1 MTQRFPNLGNGEAD
15 FFQAL
20 EKLLFRFS
28 KPWKV
33 GKKSDRRPSHR
44 LPWLLAVVGM
54 AGLLRAAD
62 APPNAADSYRRA
74 WKALPMLSD
83 AENALIRGETSD
95 ADAAALSSKL
105 APALALYRSAARM
118 GNCDWGLDF
127 EKSGVNTREPD
138 IGPIGRLASLGTWAA
153 ERVRVSDPAEFVA
166 WHEDNFRASAHVGQT
181 TLMGS
186 GLLEAAMRRGSL
198 AALGANLAAL
208 PPDLLAKLNERL
220 AALPPPPDFQKI
232 MQWEKVFGIDWF
244 IRHLIEKHRE
254 HQDTAAATNFAAKL
268 RMSAM
273 VAGGP
278 VGLKI
283 GLEEVGGD
291 SFWVGLGQRK
301 RGIEL
306 VSADL
311 KRGEAVLFKDGQAAL
326 VFLREKRI
334 EPISVRLINAE
345 LERVCEEDTAQQII
359 QNAGS
364 NSTQLVRQLMATSDL
379 MGAVVESAA
388 APVKDP
394 MAWGQAIEEQQ
405 KKNGAIVPSV
415 LMLPLGWNRTRLDA
429 ARADELMLRVAVDV
443 LREGPAAAARSHDPW
458 GDGAPFTCRQTADGY
473 EIVSQFQ
480 PDGKPSTLKVP
491 RR

>member
-1 MTQRFPNLGNGEAD
+1 MT
-15 FFQAL
+15 
-20 EKLLFRFS
+20 
-28 KPWKV
+28 
-33 GKKSDRRPSHR
+33 
-44 LPWLLAVVGM
+44 
-54 AGLLRAAD
+54 
-62 APPNAADSYRRA
+62 
-74 WKALPMLSD
+74 D

-95 ADAAALSSKL
+95 ADAAALSGKL
-105 APALALYRSAARM
+105 APALALYRAAARM
-118 GNCDWGLDF
+118 DHCDWGIDF
-127 EKSGVNTREPD
+127 DKSGPSTRQPD
-138 IGPIGRLASLGTWAA
+138 IGSMPSLARLAAWAA
-153 ERVRVSDPAEFVA
+153 ERVKTSDPAAFVV
-166 WHEDNFRASAHVGQT
+166 WHEDILRSAAHAGQDA
-181 TLMGS
+181 LMGS
-186 GLLEAAMRRGSL
+186 GLIEAAIRRDSL
-198 AALGANLAAL
+198 AALSANLATL
-208 PPDLLAKLNERL
+208 PPELLAKLNERL
-220 AALPPPPDFQKI
+220 AALPPPPDFEKI
-232 MQWEKVFGIDWF
+232 MQREKVFGIDWF
-244 IRHLIEKHRE
+244 IQHVIEKHRE
-254 HQDTAAATNFAAKL
+254 QRDATATNFSDRL

-311 KRGEAVLFKDGQAAL
+311 KRGEAMLFKDGQAAL

-334 EPISVRLINAE
+334 EPIGLRLINAE
-345 LERVCEEDTAQQII
+345 LERVCDEDTAQQILK
-359 QNAGS
+359 NAGS

-379 MGAVVESAA
+379 MGAVVDAAA

-394 MAWGQAIEEQQ
+394 MAWGQAIEAQQ
-405 KKNGAIVPSV
+405 QQHGAIIPSV

-429 ARADELMLRVAVDV
+429 ARAEELMLRVAVDV

-458 GDGAPFTCRQTADGY
+458 GAGAPFTCRQAADGY

-480 PDGKPSTLKVP
+480 PGGKPSTLKVP